1 MLKIKHKKWLS
12 MLLAVVMIFSSMSS
26 VVAYAADDAT
36 ETPAVEVDVS
46 TENESQGD
54 EALEPTLEI
63 NSDNVLTDEEMSKA
77 LSQLQESSEVEPASQ
92 SEDVEKTETS
102 EEVIDETTSEETT
115 EVTEEATEVTEEAT
129 EKVDESTEVVE
140 QSEEQSEEKTEDV
153 VEPTDEKVEE
163 TEPVESSS
171 DDEVQSEEPID
182 LENMDPDK
190 VTVLPFEFEIVD
202 DGSVNMDPQKKL
214 FKASLLRGANDSNTY
229 GDMAIKGAWDTTVS
243 SFVWNSIP
251 GYQTDNVR
259 TFSLVDANGTSHMA
273 FCIDSDRA
281 SGVGNT
287 ATYAGT
293 YSGIGAKALYAIY
306 RGVGAQSFT
315 VTTKAVSYTARNGEV
330 HNYPAQTKTVTIPK
344 NDVIL
349 ALRWLAWTNNIDNNG
364 NGSYDGGITPSSS
377 NAAWNDFY
385 NLANAAGTV
394 WPELYFNTCRYMY
407 EYYRNGQP
415 WTPSADQIDQYP
427 LIELVAWVSPDQAR
441 DRNVGAGSG
450 GPMLMVDA
458 DTEAKVRIIQRG
470 RAVTPDNYTS
480 LMGGDEFAQSR
491 ADYAS
496 MINGIVN
503 QMYAKIYNVANSQS
517 NVAGTVWSSGSREQ
531 RFVTFE
537 YIPQVVKLQVTK
549 VSSNP
554 TVSDGNAMYK
564 LEGLKYEIIVDGQSY
579 GYVTLDANGVSNEFE
594 FPVPG
599 DVVGKTAILKEVD
612 DATRKASGYAVG
624 PDGSVVLQNGLNP
637 VNVSD
642 PPIADPPQLELQK
655 VDAETGESY
664 DKLGM

>member
-102 EEVIDETTSEETT
+102 EEVIDETTSEET
-115 EVTEEATEVTEEAT
+115 AEVTEEAT

-202 DGSVNMDPQKKL
+202 DDSVNMDPQKKL

-273 FCIDSDRA
+273 FCIDSNRA

-306 RGVGAQSFT
+306 RNVGSQSFSIT
-315 VTTKAVSYTARNGEV
+315 IPAVNYTARNGDLINV
-330 HNYPAQTKTVTIPK
+330 PASYETVTIPK

-349 ALRWLAWTNNIDNNG
+349 ALRWLAWTNNIDSNG

-394 WPELYFNTCRYMY
+394 WPSLYFNVTRYQY
-407 EYYRNGQP
+407 EYFRNGQP
-415 WTPSADQIDQYP
+415 WTPSASERDRYP
-427 LIELVAWVSPDQAR
+427 LVEVISWISSEAQNASAI
-441 DRNVGAGSG
+441 GGGSG
-450 GPMLMVDA
+450 GPMVLVDA
-458 DTEAKVRIIQRG
+458 DTDAKVAIRRMAG
-470 RAVTPDNYTS
+470 RAITPANYTDI
-480 LMGGDEFAQSR
+480 MAGAEYAESR
-491 ADYAS
+491 ASYAS
-496 MINGIVN
+496 MVDSIVR
-503 QMYAKIYNVANSQS
+503 QMYTKIYNVANSQS
-517 NVAGTVWSSGSREQ
+517 NVAGTMWSSGSREQ

-554 TVSDGNAMYK
+554 TVSDDNAMYK

-612 DATRKASGYAVG
+612 DATRKKSGYAVG
-624 PDGSVVLQNGLNP
+624 SSGTITLANGLNTI
-637 VNVSD
+637 NVSD
-642 PPIADPPQLELQK
+642 PPITDPPALKLQK

-664 DKLGM
+664 DKLGI